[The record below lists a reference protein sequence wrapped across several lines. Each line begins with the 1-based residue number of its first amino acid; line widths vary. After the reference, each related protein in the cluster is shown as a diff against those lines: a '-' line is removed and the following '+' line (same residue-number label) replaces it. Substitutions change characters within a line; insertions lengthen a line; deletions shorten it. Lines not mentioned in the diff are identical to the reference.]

1 MGSYPCT
8 GMHRIFCMELKILL
22 TTSLRLSVP
31 CSEMIMDFL
40 ISAMKAHVETIITPH
55 RV

>member
-1 MGSYPCT
+1 
-8 GMHRIFCMELKILL
+8 MELKILL

-40 ISAMKAHVETIITPH
+40 ISAMEARRGIIITL
-55 RV
+55 RQV